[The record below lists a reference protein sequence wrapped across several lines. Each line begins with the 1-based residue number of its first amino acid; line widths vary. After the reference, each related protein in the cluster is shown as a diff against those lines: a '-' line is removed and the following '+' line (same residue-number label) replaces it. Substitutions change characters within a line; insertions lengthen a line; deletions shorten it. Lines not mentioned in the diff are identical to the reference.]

1 MVEPARLVGARGV
14 EDRRELAGMAK
25 HDETIEVVAQRE
37 LSRRLGWGGRRRAA
51 GECEPACAR
60 ARRPRR
66 LEREVV
72 AVLGRQDSR
81 VARGVELRQH
91 RQHDGLEHDT
101 AADARPV
108 ARHRAL
114 DEDAMTEPRRSDGR
128 ADVGLQRQE
137 VELAVVLAEP
147 ARHGG
152 RIANDRA
159 GHEVAPLGRH
169 VLRGERRRDERGN
182 DERDGVQALHSAPK
196 NATRSRFSC
205 SE

>member
-1 MVEPARLVGARGV
+1 MGARGV
-14 EDRRELAGMAK
+14 EDRRERAGMAK

-37 LSRRLGWGGRRRAA
+37 LSRRLGWGGRRWAA

-108 ARHRAL
+108 ARDRAL
-114 DEDAMTEPRRSDGR
+114 DENAMTEPRRSDGR

-152 RIANDRA
+152 RVANDRA

-169 VLRGERRRDERGN
+169 VLRGERRRDERG
-182 DERDGVQALHSAPK
+182 DDARDARAGAS
-196 NATRSRFSC
+196 
-205 SE
+205 